1 MEHEWEI
8 RFNLQPNTMLYAIQ
22 ADKKHYKT
30 DGEKNIKLNNI
41 DLEGFKPWPKF
52 EIEAM
57 KAYTELI
64 LAYQPEARSDS
75 NSSEL
80 SNNDNEPQTQLV
92 FMAKRIS
99 ETQEIYIHN
108 NTNPDLIDEFLKDIW
123 NSVEIDDDE
132 NSCQTNSTAI
142 NDESKRL
149 SPRKRNCNKQFMI
162 NQTTIGQLN
171 KNLLNCLWLSSLQAN
186 LIISKQWFLLPDGSM
201 VSNLQCERRTDT
213 ELKDPEMP
221 AQGSVTAS
229 EKEKNYIQAGDKYHR
244 LYLSDKC
251 NAYTNESQIQENI
264 QTTIFLKAEFKFSI
278 TLCKILTDKDY
289 EEPTNYDEYDKIIDL
304 LENSKLENLWDL
316 SPTWFEDNISFVY
329 NKFNSEKLLFDFKVT
344 NKRLLTHEE
353 IKLETYQNSD
363 KFPKINFQ
371 NFESVEENQETS
383 LNKSKDEEIVIK
395 ETSHKIIE
403 KEANQIADNNEN
415 ASPNDAN
422 MEDSIKN
429 DKENIKSSQQK
440 IQIDISKVSSQ
451 NDDAVDDLMDTTDTD
466 KPLDSK
472 EDNKV
477 LNENKEIS
485 TPMEGFQ
492 NDEKSNE
499 EFYKEYYS
507 YIKDLQIEE
516 DQKEESTEKIL
527 HKIRM
532 TSHLESSYNQNH
544 LNNRPWTYLQ
554 DLKQKPIPTIPMSL
568 IKSILKNNR
577 NEELFIHDNIE
588 WNADK
593 KFLRDPVINK

>member
-1 MEHEWEI
+1 M
-8 RFNLQPNTMLYAIQ
+8 
-22 ADKKHYKT
+22 
-30 DGEKNIKLNNI
+30 
-41 DLEGFKPWPKF
+41 
-52 EIEAM
+52 
-57 KAYTELI
+57 
-64 LAYQPEARSDS
+64 
-75 NSSEL
+75 
-80 SNNDNEPQTQLV
+80 
-92 FMAKRIS
+92 
-99 ETQEIYIHN
+99 
-108 NTNPDLIDEFLKDIW
+108 TN
-123 NSVEIDDDE
+123 
-132 NSCQTNSTAI
+132 
-142 NDESKRL
+142 
-149 SPRKRNCNKQFMI
+149 
-162 NQTTIGQLN
+162 
-171 KNLLNCLWLSSLQAN
+171 
-186 LIISKQWFLLPDGSM
+186 
-201 VSNLQCERRTDT
+201 
-213 ELKDPEMP
+213 
-221 AQGSVTAS
+221 
-229 EKEKNYIQAGDKYHR
+229 
-244 LYLSDKC
+244 
-251 NAYTNESQIQENI
+251 
-264 QTTIFLKAEFKFSI
+264 
-278 TLCKILTDKDY
+278 
-289 EEPTNYDEYDKIIDL
+289 
-304 LENSKLENLWDL
+304 
-316 SPTWFEDNISFVY
+316 
-329 NKFNSEKLLFDFKVT
+329 
-344 NKRLLTHEE
+344 EE

-395 ETSHKIIE
+395 ETSYKIIE

-492 NDEKSNE
+492 NDEQSNE

-532 TSHLESSYNQNH
+532 TSHLKSSYNQNH

-568 IKSILKNNR
+568 IKSILKNNQ
-577 NEELFIHDNIE
+577 NEELYIHDNIE